1 MAGGLLRSTLMS
13 TITIGQYTITQDGNK
28 IIVENGARVELQDPG
43 LGELIEALILI
54 NQGEPPKLM
63 TTRVFADH
71 VGKSQ
76 NAVLNAVR
84 RGKIPGTMY
93 ATTVCL
99 IPASAAER
107 IDWGGPG
114 NPGIA
119 RLNAGSGTN
128 NRDGRKAKRSKP

>member
-1 MAGGLLRSTLMS
+1 MN
-13 TITIGQYTITQDGNK
+13 TITVGQYVITQDGNK
-28 IIVENGARVELQDPG
+28 ITVENGVRVELQDPG
-43 LGELIEALILI
+43 LGDLIEALILI
-54 NQGEPPKLM
+54 NQGQPPRLM

-76 NAVLNAVR
+76 YAVLNAVR
-84 RGKIPGTMY
+84 RGKIPGAMY
-93 ATTVCL
+93 TTTVCL

-114 NPGIA
+114 NPEIA

-128 NRDGRKAKRSKP
+128 NRDGRKVKRSKS